1 MKKADGLE
9 FPVIIIYFI
18 NFWLIDMDR
27 NCRTVSF
34 ITYLKLCCVVAVIL
48 CLWFTQCFIKW
59 DPLFFLS

>member
-48 CLWFTQCFIKW
+48 CL
-59 DPLFFLS
+59 